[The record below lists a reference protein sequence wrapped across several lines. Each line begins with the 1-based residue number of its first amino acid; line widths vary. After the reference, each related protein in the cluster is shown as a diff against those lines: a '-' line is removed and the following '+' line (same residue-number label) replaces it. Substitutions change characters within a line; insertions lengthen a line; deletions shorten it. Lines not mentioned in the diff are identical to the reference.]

1 VVVSGLAY
9 VATAGR
15 QAVSISTAFAEPAVS
30 YGGGRNIVNVTL
42 VDIRAWD
49 TMGEISVL
57 LVAATGVASLIFGG
71 SRRLR
76 RGVRP
81 PPMPTPPRGQVWLM
95 AGHTLDAGLRSP
107 ILEVI
112 TRLVFHTIVLFSV
125 YLLFAG
131 HNAPG
136 GGFAGG
142 LVVGLALVL
151 RYLAG
156 GRHELDVAAPVDA
169 GAVMGTGLFIAL
181 GTGVTAL
188 VLGGE
193 VLQSALLDWHLPV
206 LGHVHFVTSMIFDV
220 GVYLVV
226 IGVVLNILRSLG
238 AEIDRHE
245 QAERV
250 EAQARREEELV

>member
-1 VVVSGLAY
+1 
-9 VATAGR
+9 
-15 QAVSISTAFAEPAVS
+15 
-30 YGGGRNIVNVTL
+30 
-42 VDIRAWD
+42 
-49 TMGEISVL
+49 MGEISVL

-71 SRRLR
+71 SRRVLR
-76 RGVRP
+76 VRR

-112 TRLVFHTIVLFSV
+112 TRLVFHTIVLFSI

-181 GTGVTAL
+181 GTGLTAL
-188 VLGGE
+188 VLGGQ
-193 VLQSALLDWHLPV
+193 VLQSALLDWHLPL
-206 LGHVHFVTSMIFDV
+206 LGHVHFVTSAIFDV

-226 IGVVLNILRSLG
+226 IGVVLNILRSIG

-245 QAERV
+245 QTERV
-250 EAQARREEELV
+250 EAEAQEKELV

>member
-1 VVVSGLAY
+1 
-9 VATAGR
+9 
-15 QAVSISTAFAEPAVS
+15 
-30 YGGGRNIVNVTL
+30 
-42 VDIRAWD
+42 
-49 TMGEISVL
+49 
-57 LVAATGVASLIFGG
+57 VAAIGVASLIFGG
-71 SRRLR
+71 SRGEAS
-76 RGVRP
+76 GVRRAP
-81 PPMPTPPRGQVWLM
+81 LPDPPRGQVWLM

-112 TRLVFHTIVLFSV
+112 TRLVFHTVVLFSI

-156 GRHELDVAAPVDA
+156 GRRELDVAAPVDA
-169 GAVMGTGLFIAL
+169 GVVMGTGLFLAL
-181 GTGVTAL
+181 GTGLTAL
-188 VLGGE
+188 VLGGS

-206 LGHVHFVTSMIFDV
+206 VGHVHFVTSAIFDV

-226 IGVVLNILRSLG
+226 IGVILNILRSLG
-238 AEIDRHE
+238 AEVDRHE
-245 QAERV
+245 QAERA
-250 EAQARREEELV
+250 EAEARREEELV

>member
-1 VVVSGLAY
+1 
-9 VATAGR
+9 
-15 QAVSISTAFAEPAVS
+15 
-30 YGGGRNIVNVTL
+30 VNVTL

-71 SRRLR
+71 SRHKRA
-76 RGVRP
+76 GVRGAP
-81 PPMPTPPRGQVWLM
+81 PPTPPRGQVWLM

-142 LVVGLALVL
+142 LAVGLALVL

-169 GAVMGTGLFIAL
+169 GVVMGAGLFIAL
-181 GTGVTAL
+181 GTGVTAM
-188 VLGGE
+188 VLGGQ
-193 VLQSALLDWHLPV
+193 VLQSALLDFHVPV
-206 LGHVHFVTSMIFDV
+206 LGHVHFVTSTFFDV

-226 IGVVLNILRSLG
+226 IGVVLNILRSIG
-238 AEIDRHE
+238 SEIDRHE
-245 QAERV
+245 QAERA
-250 EAQARREEELV
+250 EAEREEELV